1 MAKVAEGMGRVANE
15 IAANRKQRKD
25 FVAEVK
31 IATGRRHSD
40 VDSFLQS
47 TRSARSKATREQ
59 AEHRRTTA
67 NARHADVFSTLL
79 GIKTLRTNAATVQ
92 AAEGRKMTRELHD
105 GVRSMLR
112 GQKAFRMRSART
124 NHKEAVE
131 TNSRRQGEV
140 KVMLDQFA
148 REGVARRKSHD
159 EFAEALHKRAAAFM
173 SELTNGVAA
182 FRDKLAS
189 DGRERAA
196 EIRDELSAYARDRR
210 EGTALWR
217 GKFQKSRSAKEQ
229 PREAEHTAIVKSAPA
244 PAAHSG
250 APAPTAH
257 TEPAAPASALVNTH
271 GADKAKSGQFG
282 SGRHPAGQP
291 QRRHRGN
298 TK

>member
-25 FVAEVK
+25 FIAEVK

-40 VDSFLQS
+40 VDSFLQN

-59 AEHRRTTA
+59 AEHRRATG
-67 NARHADVFSTLL
+67 NARHTDVFSTLL
-79 GIKTLRTNAATVQ
+79 GIKTLRTAAATVQ
-92 AAEGRKMTRELHD
+92 AAEGRKMTQELHD

-159 EFAEALHKRAAAFM
+159 DFAEALHKRAAAFM

-196 EIRDELSAYARDRR
+196 EIRGELSAYARDRR

-217 GKFQKSRSAKEQ
+217 GKLQSRSAKEQ

-244 PAAHSG
+244 PAVQSEAR
-250 APAPTAH
+250 AP
-257 TEPAAPASALVNTH
+257 APASASVNTH

-291 QRRHRGN
+291 QGRHRGN